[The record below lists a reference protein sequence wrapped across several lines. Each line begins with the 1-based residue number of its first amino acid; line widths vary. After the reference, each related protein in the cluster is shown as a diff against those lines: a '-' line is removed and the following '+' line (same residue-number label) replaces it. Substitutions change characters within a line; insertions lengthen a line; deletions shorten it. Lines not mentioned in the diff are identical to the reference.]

1 MRFII
6 ALVLVLLVV
15 GAYFRGWFQF
25 GVNDEPG
32 KSATTASLTINNKK
46 IQEDVSDLAQAT
58 KDKVGS
64 LSKASAQSNGITES
78 TTQGQV
84 QKVAQGQLTVRT
96 PDDQVMSFGVNPNT
110 EIQIGDRPGTLA
122 DIKKDDPVSVRH
134 AERDGRHQAISVI
147 VETR

>member
-1 MRFII
+1 
-6 ALVLVLLVV
+6 VLVVV

-25 GVNDEPG
+25 GMNDEPG
-32 KSATTASLTINNKK
+32 NSATTASVTINKKK

-64 LSKASAQSNGITES
+64 LSKANAQASKDITES

-122 DIKKDDPVSVRH
+122 DIKKNDPVSVRH